1 MNQRVQKVVEHP
13 LHQYLGIRSI
23 GSEDGVGTLSINISK
38 NVLNP
43 AGAFH
48 GGVIYILCDVCAY
61 AGLLS
66 RLDEKTEAVT
76 HDIQVSVMSS
86 AKLGDVVEFKS
97 KVVRLGRRLCFIE
110 VTAKVKDKIIAT
122 AKVTKSIIL

>member
-1 MNQRVQKVVEHP
+1 MNQRIQKVINHP
-13 LHQYLGIRSI
+13 LHQYLGVRSI
-23 GSEDGVGTLSINISK
+23 NTKEGAGTFSIEVSR

-48 GGVIYILCDVCAY
+48 GGVIYFLCDVCAY

-66 RLDEKTEAVT
+66 LLDDKTEAVT

-86 AKLGDVVEFKS
+86 AKLKDIVEFNS
-97 KVVRLGRRLCFIE
+97 KIIRLGRRLCFIE
-110 VTAKVKDKIIAT
+110 VTAMVKDKIIAT
-122 AKVTKSIIL
+122 AKITKSIL